1 MITEDQKRALK
12 RNSTKLPQTIIL
24 PEPKE
29 HERSDATTYVRD
41 KEEVSYSWHLKQN
54 QKVKSARVY
63 F

>member
-1 MITEDQKRALK
+1 MITEDQKRALE

-41 KEEVSYSWHLKQN
+41 KEEVSYSWHLK
-54 QKVKSARVY
+54 
-63 F
+63 